1 MKAPPSL
8 EVPNPSLAQVAMEP
22 HSNILALLSAKIL
35 YLVLINVLTPT
46 PTKVSEPL
54 FVKVLIPPFVQAP
67 TPPIHK
73 VSTPSSTKVPLISTI
88 MDVCREVKES
98 SKILLQKSFKSITQV
113 KKDVKLQKLYVFM

>member
-1 MKAPPSL
+1 VKAPPSL